1 MKQKSTDIPTVTPGA
16 LVHVVF
22 NRLGWQLLHDRK
34 LPTFHM
40 NRLEDARNGIAF
52 PVPPHRKTVI
62 DFLVLT
68 GGTMVRQIGLTR
80 YEVPPRSFIFLPA
93 YQICSDEWM
102 SEDIEGFYCHFASEL
117 LTRHGPNQPLEQ
129 EFPFLRFQ
137 GQPLITL
144 NEALFQDTLVLVN
157 RLETVYQNSRGDA
170 EELLRLY
177 LLTLFTE
184 LKQAMPP
191 TQSPDAPSGHGAL
204 RTTQLYKYALAQ
216 LIYEK
221 QQVSDYARLLH
232 ISPNHLNKCVKLVT
246 GQSARELL
254 DEMVLLEAKLLLA
267 QTDLSISEIAYKIG
281 KQSPGNFTRF
291 FRNKT
296 GFSPKLFRQKGS

>member
-1 MKQKSTDIPTVTPGA
+1 MKQKSTDIPTVAPGA

-40 NRLEDARNGIAF
+40 NRLEDARSGIAF

-68 GGTMVRQIGLTR
+68 RGTMVRQIGLTR
-80 YEVPPRSFIFLPA
+80 HEVPARSFIFLPA
-93 YQICSDEWM
+93 YQICSEEWM
-102 SEDIEGFYCHFASEL
+102 SDDIEGFYCHFAPEL
-117 LTRHGPNQPLEQ
+117 LTRHGSSQPLEQ

-144 NEALFQDTLVLVN
+144 SEALFRDTLLLVN
-157 RLETVYQNSRGDA
+157 RLERVYQNNRDDA

-177 LLTLFTE
+177 LLTLLTE

-191 TQSPDAPSGHGAL
+191 AQFSDTLSVHSTL
-204 RTTQLYKYALAQ
+204 RTTQLYKHALAQ
-216 LIYEK
+216 FIYEK

-232 ISPNHLNKCVKLVT
+232 ISPNHLNKCVKLAT

-267 QTDLSISEIAYKIG
+267 QTDLSISEVAFKIG
-281 KQSPGNFTRF
+281 KQAPGNFTRF
-291 FRNKT
+291 FRSKT
-296 GFSPKLFRQKGS
+296 GFSPKHFRQKG